1 MPTHLGAQLASAQI
15 QSMAESFGPPALAQG
30 VIAQQMRSIVGLS
43 DFVKHQ
49 NLVLA
54 QLRPIVDVARSASIA
69 VRAFEDVVRVSRGL
83 SFDRIEWAART
94 TGWAVH
100 TGVVLSE
107 PGEDEIVRLEAEAIT
122 SLGPLT
128 PSTELRA
135 LLTKLYPSLPEKL
148 DGARER
154 ISRGGPDAVAQ
165 AATSLQEALDWTLR
179 LLAPEGDVLAW
190 HASERRLP
198 SDLRNGHPTRP
209 LRVRYIV
216 RGHPEKQSS
225 VGLYLKVLPELLQAI
240 ERHKH
245 GLIQPPRRYMEPLAK
260 MLESIL
266 QCLLTD

>member
-1 MPTHLGAQLASAQI
+1 MRRFRAWPNRSVLQPWLKALSPSKCVPSSGYRTSSNTRTLFWRNYDLSSTSLARR
-15 QSMAESFGPPALAQG
+15 
-30 VIAQQMRSIVGLS
+30 RSRFAHS
-43 DFVKHQ
+43 
-49 NLVLA
+49 
-54 QLRPIVDVARSASIA
+54 RTSCA
-69 VRAFEDVVRVSRGL
+69 VRRGL